1 MLIQILIVLSFFS
14 FLFYTFATMS
24 ENEDFELASDDEI
37 DSGDSNDEELDVGI
51 NVSEDKKV

>member
-1 MLIQILIVLSFFS
+1 
-14 FLFYTFATMS
+14 MS